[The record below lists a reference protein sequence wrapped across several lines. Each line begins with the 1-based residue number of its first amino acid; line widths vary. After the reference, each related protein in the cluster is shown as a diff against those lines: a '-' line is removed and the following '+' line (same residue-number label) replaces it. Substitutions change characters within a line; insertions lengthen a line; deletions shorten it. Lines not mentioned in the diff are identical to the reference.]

1 MQIISLAINNIN
13 YNQLIDQIQQS
24 IEDKKKLFIT
34 GANAHIINLTEQDC
48 EFRESLKSFNVIHPD
63 GIGVFWA
70 SKFLYG
76 KNGMKLRFNGSD
88 FYEHLIGYCQQNNI
102 FIYFF
107 GDEQS
112 TLELINLKR
121 PHLNI
126 AGYNCGYNF
135 NDQDVIEKINAT
147 EPDILIVG
155 LGSGKQEKWIALNRQ
170 KLNVNIIIAVGDG
183 IKVFAGTKKRGLK
196 VFRQLGFEWLIR
208 FFYEPKRLWKR
219 YFIGNPLFI
228 LRVVRFKFLGKQNQE
243 SQ

>member
-1 MQIISLAINNIN
+1 MQIISLVINNIN
-13 YNQLIDQIQQS
+13 YHELIAQIRES
-24 IEDKKKLFIT
+24 IEKKKKLFIT
-34 GANAHIINLTEQDC
+34 GANAHIVNLTEDDF
-48 EFRESLKSFNVIHPD
+48 EFRKSLKNFDIIHPD

-76 KNGMKLRFNGSD
+76 KNGMTNRINGSD
-88 FYEHLIGYCQQNNI
+88 FYEHLISYCQQSNI
-102 FIYFF
+102 SIYFF
-107 GDEQS
+107 GDKQS
-112 TLELINLKR
+112 TLELINLKQ

-126 AGYNCGYNF
+126 AGFNSGYNF
-135 NDQDVIEKINAT
+135 NDKDVIEKINAAK
-147 EPDILIVG
+147 PDILIVG
-155 LGSGKQEKWIALNRQ
+155 LGSGKQEKWIALNGQ
-170 KLNVNIIIAVGDG
+170 KINVNIIIAVGDG
-183 IKVFAGTKKRGLK
+183 IKVFAGTKKRGPK